1 MLYVDGMI
9 LDSIEDL
16 PAEVWEDDF
25 GFIDWE

>member
-1 MLYVDGMI
+1 MNFDGMA